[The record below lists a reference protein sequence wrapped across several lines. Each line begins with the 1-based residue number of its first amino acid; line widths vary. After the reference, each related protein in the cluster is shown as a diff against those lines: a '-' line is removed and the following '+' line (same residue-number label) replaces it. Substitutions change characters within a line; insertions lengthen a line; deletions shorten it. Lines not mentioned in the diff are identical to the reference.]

1 MSVEKERPISWQTML
16 KSLAGVNRIK
26 MNLMGR
32 VTCNTIQ
39 YIQYRVNRIK
49 MNLMGRVTYS
59 TVQYLQYRVNR
70 MKMNLM
76 CRVTYNAVPSVG
88 LISVL
93 GQKELRRI

>member
-1 MSVEKERPISWQTML
+1 M
-16 KSLAGVNRIK
+16 
-26 MNLMGR
+26 
-32 VTCNTIQ
+32 
-39 YIQYRVNRIK
+39 IK

-70 MKMNLM
+70 IKMNLM
-76 CRVTYNAVPSVG
+76 CRVTYNAVPPVG